1 MSGGG
6 GKGGSETTKTE
17 VPDWIKQPA
26 IRNLQRAEDVQRIEY
41 MPYRGPEVAAFN
53 ATQNAAMD
61 NNIATAKAFGL
72 LDPNSTLT
80 ATTGMPTPTDFNG
93 FSGYS
98 SMPIYDQ
105 ALADTKAAQ
114 PEAVALYDSLFGAN
128 AMAQLNA
135 SRNTGG
141 RGGGSGGARPSP
153 ARNYTTSGFGDYNSG
168 DGMMSAS
175 DALQS
180 HMEARGQ
187 IIGQQATGEA
197 EARAN
202 YLRMQQDSANM
213 ANQNAQLAA
222 AGVGNYSSAPN
233 LAPIA
238 FTPPNVATLNSPRN
252 AVATPTVTQVA
263 RAPGGQALQTAKI
276 KNMTFG
282 KDKNFPKN
290 PLGGSY

>member
-114 PEAVALYDSLFGAN
+114 PEAVALYDSLFGSN

-135 SRNTGG
+135 SRGTGG
-141 RGGGSGGARPSP
+141 RGGSITSRPSP
-153 ARNYTTSGFGDYNSG
+153 ARNYTSGFKDYNSG
-168 DGMMSAS
+168 DGMMSAG

-202 YLRMQQDSANM
+202 YLRMQQDAANM
-213 ANQNAQLAA
+213 GNQDAQLAA
-222 AGVGNYSSAPN
+222 AGVGNYASPQN
-233 LAPIA
+233 LAPIT
-238 FTPPNVATLNSPRN
+238 FTPRNVATLNAQRN

-276 KNMTFG
+276 RNMTFG

>member
-53 ATQNAAMD
+53 ATQNAAMN
-61 NNIATAKAFGL
+61 NNIGAAKAFGL

-105 ALADTKAAQ
+105 ALAETKAAQ

-135 SRNTGG
+135 SRNSGRG
-141 RGGGSGGARPSP
+141 RGGSVPMARPSS
-153 ARNYTTSGFGDYNSG
+153 ARNFTPNYNDPHFQSKEHLAQISPNSTVSESDNAYRMNKGSGTDYKAIKAG
-168 DGMMSAS
+168 I
-175 DALQS
+175 DAQK
-180 HMEARGQ
+180 
-187 IIGQQATGEA
+187 
-197 EARAN
+197 N
-202 YLRMQQDSANM
+202 YEQ
-213 ANQNAQLAA
+213 A
-222 AGVGNYSSAPN
+222 AGIGR
-233 LAPIA
+233 
-238 FTPPNVATLNSPRN
+238 FTP
-252 AVATPTVTQVA
+252 TPFSGN
-263 RAPGGQALQTAKI
+263 PH
-276 KNMTFG
+276 MG
-282 KDKNFPKN
+282 K
-290 PLGGSY
+290 

>member
-105 ALADTKAAQ
+105 ALAETKAAQ

-141 RGGGSGGARPSP
+141 RGGSPSTSRPSP
-153 ARNYTTSGFGDYNSG
+153 ARGITEDTMMASGSPN
-168 DGMMSAS
+168 
-175 DALQS
+175 
-180 HMEARGQ
+180 ARGYVPSNPNYKS
-187 IIGQQATGEA
+187 GGGA
-197 EARAN
+197 ARARQRQREA
-202 YLRMQQDSANM
+202 LAETDHMR
-213 ANQNAQLAA
+213 QNAT
-222 AGVGNYSSAPN
+222 VNYNTGLSSR
-233 LAPIA
+233 LD
-238 FTPPNVATLNSPRN
+238 SKG
-252 AVATPTVTQVA
+252 ATPSRTT
-263 RAPGGQALQTAKI
+263 
-276 KNMTFG
+276 
-282 KDKNFPKN
+282 
-290 PLGGSY
+290 GGSFYGNPNMGK

>member
-53 ATQNAAMD
+53 ATQNAAMY

-105 ALADTKAAQ
+105 ALAETKAAQ
-114 PEAVALYDSLFGAN
+114 PEAVALYDSLFGSN

-135 SRNTGG
+135 SRGTGG
-141 RGGGSGGARPSP
+141 RGNRIRTDEGYIDYNAIYAYNNS
-153 ARNYTTSGFGDYNSG
+153 TSG
-168 DGMMSAS
+168 
-175 DALQS
+175 
-180 HMEARGQ
+180 
-187 IIGQQATGEA
+187 
-197 EARAN
+197 
-202 YLRMQQDSANM
+202 
-213 ANQNAQLAA
+213 
-222 AGVGNYSSAPN
+222 AGGNYA
-233 LAPIA
+233 AEGGYI
-238 FTPPNVATLNSPRN
+238 T
-252 AVATPTVTQVA
+252 
-263 RAPGGQALQTAKI
+263 RASM
-276 KNMTFG
+276 NMHNWFG
-282 KDKNFPKN
+282 LVSNYETE
-290 PLGGSY
+290 L

>member
-26 IRNLQRAEDVQRIEY
+26 IRNLQRAEDVQRIAY

-114 PEAVALYDSLFGAN
+114 PEAVALYDSLFGSN

-135 SRNTGG
+135 SRGTGG
-141 RGGGSGGARPSP
+141 RGWC
-153 ARNYTTSGFGDYNSG
+153 
-168 DGMMSAS
+168 
-175 DALQS
+175 
-180 HMEARGQ
+180 
-187 IIGQQATGEA
+187 
-197 EARAN
+197 
-202 YLRMQQDSANM
+202 
-213 ANQNAQLAA
+213 
-222 AGVGNYSSAPN
+222 
-233 LAPIA
+233 
-238 FTPPNVATLNSPRN
+238 
-252 AVATPTVTQVA
+252 
-263 RAPGGQALQTAKI
+263 
-276 KNMTFG
+276 
-282 KDKNFPKN
+282 
-290 PLGGSY
+290 